1 MAIHL
6 IAVGFLILAFVIT
19 TIKPIN
25 LGLICM
31 AGVLIIGV
39 GAGGLPAEA
48 LYSGFPANLF
58 VLLVGVT
65 LLFNLASENGTIDW
79 MIGRMVR
86 AVRGSNAMIPW
97 VMFAITGIF
106 SAIGNAYAVPIM
118 SPIALRYAQRN
129 GISQFFMGLMVIHGC
144 LAGALSPISLY
155 GLIIHGILVDNGIP
169 SNPILLFVIGLSANL
184 IIAVLVFV
192 VAISKGAHKLEVTAE
207 AKAELGDDDL
217 AGLSQGPRKL
227 GYEQYLSLASIA
239 FLIIGSLV
247 FGLDI
252 GLLAMGL
259 GLIIALVRPARL
271 KPALTKVP
279 WEVVLLVCGVLTY
292 VGVMRELGT
301 IDFVGESVTAI
312 GMPFL
317 AALLLGY
324 VGAVISAFATSS
336 GVITALVP
344 LAMPLLAGSSISSF
358 AVIALL
364 GVTSTI
370 VDVSPFSTNGA
381 MVVANTLEKDR
392 VAVLRKL
399 IIYGGLVVLLAPPLV
414 WAIVVVPTGF

>member
-1 MAIHL
+1 MTIHL
-6 IAVGFLILAFVIT
+6 IAVGFLVLAFVLT
-19 TIKPIN
+19 TLKPIN

-39 GAGGLPAEA
+39 GVGGLPAKA
-48 LYSGFPANLF
+48 IYSGFPANLF

-106 SAIGNAYAVPIM
+106 AAIGNAFAVPIM

-155 GLIIHGILVDNGIP
+155 GLIIHGILVDNGISSSP
-169 SNPILLFVIGLSANL
+169 VLLFAIGLAANI
-184 IIAVLVFV
+184 IIAVLVYV

-207 AKAELGDDDL
+207 AKVELGDN
-217 AGLSQGPRKL
+217 GLDGFSHGPSRL
-227 GYEQYLSLASIA
+227 GFEHYLSLANIA
-239 FLIIGSLV
+239 VLILGSLL
-247 FGLDI
+247 FGLDV
-252 GLLAMGL
+252 GLLAMVL
-259 GLIIALVRPARL
+259 ALIIALVRPGRL

-292 VGVMRELGT
+292 VGVMRALGT

-344 LAMPLLAGSSISSF
+344 LAMPLLAGSSISPF

-381 MVVANTLEKDR
+381 MVVANSLEKDR
-392 VAVLRKL
+392 ASVLRKL
-399 IIYGGLVVLLAPPLV
+399 MIYGGMIVLLAPPLV
-414 WAIVVVPTGF
+414 WAVVVVPTGI